1 MGFGRIKKG
10 RSSQKRDFCF
20 SMHGKNKESFNRAQ
34 SFLKKEGGR
43 VFLGRKDF
51 LGKEVFKRREVLT
64 NKRGEGEKESEKKK
78 KKKDWGEQKK
88 FFMVGDEVVQKT
100 F

>member
-1 MGFGRIKKG
+1 
-10 RSSQKRDFCF
+10 
-20 SMHGKNKESFNRAQ
+20 MHGKNKESFNRAQ
-34 SFLKKEGGR
+34 SILKKERGR
-43 VFLGRKDF
+43 IFWGMKDF

-64 NKRGEGEKESEKKK
+64 NKRGEGEKEKEEKR
-78 KKKDWGEQKK
+78 KKKDWGEQEK

>member
-10 RSSQKRDFCF
+10 RNSQKRDFFF

-34 SFLKKEGGR
+34 SFLKKKGGR
-43 VFLGRKDF
+43 IFWGMKDF

-64 NKRGEGEKESEKKK
+64 NKRGEGEKEEGKKK
-78 KKKDWGEQKK
+78 KKRLGKTR
-88 FFMVGDEVVQKT
+88 EV
-100 F
+100 FHGRR

>member
-1 MGFGRIKKG
+1 
-10 RSSQKRDFCF
+10 
-20 SMHGKNKESFNRAQ
+20 MHGKNKESFNRAQ

-43 VFLGRKDF
+43 IFLGRKDF
-51 LGKEVFKRREVLT
+51 LEKEVFKRREVLT
-64 NKRGEGEKESEKKK
+64 NKRGEGEKEKEEKR
-78 KKKDWGEQKK
+78 KKDWGEQEK

>member
-1 MGFGRIKKG
+1 
-10 RSSQKRDFCF
+10 
-20 SMHGKNKESFNRAQ
+20 MHGKNKESFNRAQ

-43 VFLGRKDF
+43 IFLGRKDF
-51 LGKEVFKRREVLT
+51 LEKEVFKRREVLT
-64 NKRGEGEKESEKKK
+64 NKRGEGEKEKEEKRKK
-78 KKKDWGEQKK
+78 YWGEQEK

>member
-34 SFLKKEGGR
+34 SFLKKGGGRIFLGMKDFSWVGGFQKEGG
-43 VFLGRKDF
+43 F
-51 LGKEVFKRREVLT
+51 
-64 NKRGEGEKESEKKK
+64 
-78 KKKDWGEQKK
+78 
-88 FFMVGDEVVQKT
+88 DE
-100 F
+100 

>member
-1 MGFGRIKKG
+1 
-10 RSSQKRDFCF
+10 
-20 SMHGKNKESFNRAQ
+20 MHGKNKESFNRAQ

-43 VFLGRKDF
+43 IFLGRKDF

-64 NKRGEGEKESEKKK
+64 NKRGEGEKEKEEKRKK
-78 KKKDWGEQKK
+78 YWGEQEK